1 MVSLFY
7 LNYLVIKNIYY
18 SIYVIKIQKMANGDY
33 ININFPFKDSSKG
46 FFLDLN
52 KDDNSAIK
60 ADLMHLILTR
70 KGERL
75 YLPDFGTNLLQYI
88 FNPNDSKTKSEIKQE
103 ISQVVKK
110 YLPKLSINEVT
121 VTESVNS
128 EYAATVRIDYTITD
142 DVFEATD
149 FVIINI

>member
-1 MVSLFY
+1 
-7 LNYLVIKNIYY
+7 
-18 SIYVIKIQKMANGDY
+18 MADGKY
-33 ININFPFKDSSKG
+33 ININFPFQDSDKG

-52 KDDNSAIK
+52 DEDSAAIK

-75 YLPDFGTNLLQYI
+75 YLPDFGTSLLKFI
-88 FNPNDSKTKSEIKQE
+88 FQPNDSGTLSEIKSEITDT
-103 ISQVVKK
+103 VKK
-110 YLPKLSINEVT
+110 YLPNLAINEVT
-121 VTESVNS
+121 VDESVNS
-128 EYAATVRIDYTITD
+128 EYAATIRIDYTVTD